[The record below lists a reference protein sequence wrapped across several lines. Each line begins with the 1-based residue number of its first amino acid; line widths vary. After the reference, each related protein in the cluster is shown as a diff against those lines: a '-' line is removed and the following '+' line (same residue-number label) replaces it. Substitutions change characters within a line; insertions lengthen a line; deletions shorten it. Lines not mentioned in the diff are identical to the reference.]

1 MTARTR
7 KSASAT
13 WAFTR
18 VVGKLPPIAPCR
30 RVITTSLQTLV
41 ESFGPPERHHAMK
54 NSLYWKF
61 CRQDG
66 ARAFSLLAE
75 LPKEDAKEIEVQVY
89 AIRFSKSF
97 CDWALDRIGETE
109 NGDADPMFLGAE
121 NFIVAPAK

>member
-1 MTARTR
+1 
-7 KSASAT
+7 
-13 WAFTR
+13 
-18 VVGKLPPIAPCR
+18 
-30 RVITTSLQTLV
+30 
-41 ESFGPPERHHAMK
+41 MK

-121 NFIVAPAK
+121 NFIVAPAKWSTCHSRRWRIFSFAIQIKESTW